1 MITMVH
7 NGHPIKI
14 CPVDD
19 QYDLPDAWKFDTVFI
34 YNKAKVLSQKQ
45 ITAIMDYRFAE
56 GFIRH
61 RKTKYYVAH
70 YTRED
75 EIDFL

>member
-1 MITMVH
+1 MITMVY

-14 CPVDD
+14 CPLDE

-34 YNKAKVLSQKQ
+34 YNKARVLSHKQ
-45 ITAIMDYRFAE
+45 IRAIMAYLYAE
-56 GFIRH
+56 GFIRN
-61 RKTKYYVAH
+61 RDTKYYVTH
-70 YTRED
+70 YTSED